1 MRRYLRIVRGGER
14 RGGGCE
20 EGDERIVRR
29 GALEREPVRFV
40 AGVHVVVG
48 AADPGD
54 PGGLRTGDGDGRV
67 GARGGARYGSIP
79 TARGDA
85 GEELEGHAWARSHPF
100 DHESRVVEALH
111 GGGVDARLR
120 GKRVGEGER
129 GESGAVG
136 GIDVLDTCLGWVRA
150 ESLATTRIQLVPGGG
165 SGEWRDVPEERSTRL
180 GPRSSLH
187 SVIEVEPPEEVSRA
201 AGQVQGRNEI
211 SRAGER
217 AWMST
222 S

>member
-1 MRRYLRIVRGGER
+1 M
-14 RGGGCE
+14 
-20 EGDERIVRR
+20 
-29 GALEREPVRFV
+29 RFV

-48 AADPGD
+48 AADPGN
-54 PGGLRTGDGDGRV
+54 PGSLRAGDGDSRV
-67 GARGGARYGSIP
+67 GARGGTRYGSVA
-79 TARGDA
+79 TTRGDT
-85 GEELEGHAWARSHPF
+85 GEELEGHPWARSRPF

-111 GGGVDARLR
+111 GGGVDAGLR

-136 GIDVLDTCLGWVRA
+136 GIDVLDTCLGGVRA
-150 ESLATTRIQLVPGGG
+150 ESLATTRMQLVPGG
-165 SGEWRDVPEERSTRL
+165 SSEEWRDVPEERSARL

-201 AGQVQGRNEI
+201 AGQVQGRNQI